1 MIRLRAPSP
10 TTVIACIA
18 LFLAMGGSGYMA
30 FAHDG
35 ANAAKKKKAKRGPPG
50 PPGANGING
59 TNGTNGTARAY
70 ARMDNPCA
78 TSSACSIDHAK
89 GISGIRQTSTG
100 GLYCVTAPGIDPTTT
115 AAVVSVDAGDTG
127 AAVDSAQAQPN
138 SNGAACNSG
147 EFEVQTTRVGAGN
160 STTVAFFIVI
170 P

>member
-18 LFLAMGGSGYMA
+18 LFFALGGSGYMA
-30 FAHDG
+30 FAHGD
-35 ANAAKKKKAKRGPPG
+35 AHAAKKKAKKGPPG

-100 GLYCVTAPGIDPTTT
+100 GLYCVTATGIDPNTT

-127 AAVDSAQAQPN
+127 ANVGDAQAMPN

-147 EFEVQTTRVGAGN
+147 EFEVQTTRGAGGN